1 MKKLSISLFA
11 IAILVVG
18 LGFYRGWF
26 AFSHSASDT
35 GNNKVSITIDANPD
49 KMKEDAKIV
58 TAGAKQL
65 TGGVGNDA
73 KADGQANKN
82 VKPE

>member
-1 MKKLSISLFA
+1 MKKLSVLFA

-26 AFSHSASDT
+26 EISRSAADT
-35 GNNKVSITIDANPD
+35 GNNKVSITLDADPD
-49 KMKEDAKIV
+49 KMKQDAKVV
-58 TAGAKQL
+58 TNRAKQV
-65 TGGVGNDA
+65 TGGGRNDG
-73 KADGQANKN
+73 KAEGRANEN